1 MSLISNIIKTLYYAK
16 EYPIFLKQYYQTLYL
31 IRYMRITNLCRTIF
45 YIIRYYAVIVS
56 KISKIV
62 SDILDIISLVLT
74 FKNVL
79 QMVICQYAIFNFCF
93 LSQNTNLLFTVTV

>member
-16 EYPIFLKQYYQTLYL
+16 EYLIFLKQYYQILYL
-31 IRYMRITNLCRTIF
+31 IRYMRITYLCRTIF

-56 KISKIV
+56 KISNIV

-93 LSQNTNLLFTVTV
+93 LSQNTNLFFTVTV